1 MGPVG
6 IFRNRL
12 VIWSYLVLLRSVMY
26 VDVYMNYDSVK
37 IACRETS
44 RFQIYRSEKATN
56 GQNWDILWYI
66 LKCRDQT
73 YMVFWI
79 ENGGNS
85 GLDMLKTI
93 CVQSFSFQSYSLAK
107 GPEKQQKTTK
117 WGEKSVFFFTFFVYI
132 CILSQATYVFWQSKL
147 IQLHPETLGAF
158 LGKIGHIW
166 EISPRPSF
174 SKQNVDL
181 VIFCVSTISIDLD
194 SYC

>member
-66 LKCRDQT
+66 LKCKDQT

-117 WGEKSVFFFTFFVYI
+117 WGEKSVFFLHFLFIFAFCPKQHMYFDSLNSFNFI
-132 CILSQATYVFWQSKL
+132 LRPWEPFWAKLAIFEKFLPDPLSQSKM
-147 IQLHPETLGAF
+147 
-158 LGKIGHIW
+158 
-166 EISPRPSF
+166 
-174 SKQNVDL
+174 
-181 VIFCVSTISIDLD
+181 ST
-194 SYC
+194 